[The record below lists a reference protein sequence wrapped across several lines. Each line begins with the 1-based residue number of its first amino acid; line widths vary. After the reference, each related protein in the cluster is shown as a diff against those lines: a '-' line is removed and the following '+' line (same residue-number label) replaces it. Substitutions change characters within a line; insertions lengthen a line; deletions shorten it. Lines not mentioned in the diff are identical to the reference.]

1 MEKAL
6 QRARPLPPYRNAG
19 HTGGRAAHLRRVPAA
34 AAEEEEKEIRR
45 TIKDVRHKPYTL
57 NLIS

>member
-1 MEKAL
+1 M
-6 QRARPLPPYRNAG
+6 
-19 HTGGRAAHLRRVPAA
+19 RRVPAA